1 VKKLLK
7 SKTNALNFEDP
18 NKPLIGLN
26 GRFLIAQRT
35 GVQRCAYRLLET
47 IIEQGTQYNFVL
59 FTGDSEVH
67 APEWKL
73 PHVRVVASHLVH
85 KHIFRNYLWEQ
96 FTLPRLAKKYEVDLL
111 HNPANLAPLFF
122 NGKSIVN
129 IYDIC
134 FMIQP
139 SWFSL
144 GFRII
149 YNTLI
154 PKIARN
160 SSLVLTCS
168 NYSKNDIL
176 QNLNVSVD
184 KVRVNYCAVDEVFFK
199 HRIPYDERPNRLLFV
214 GSLEPRKNLRGLL
227 EAFKL
232 YKRKYPESD
241 LELSVVGC
249 KNNLFAEESYDFEEF
264 QNSIRF
270 EGYLTDE
277 QLSVL
282 YGSSKALIFPSFY
295 EGFGFPPVEAMAA
308 GTPVIASNTSSL
320 PEIVGKAAILV
331 NPNSIEEIC
340 LSIERVLETSV
351 AKSLVSLGLER
362 VKEFSWADAGK
373 HTLEIYSELFE
384 T

>member
-1 VKKLLK
+1 LTKKK
-7 SKTNALNFEDP
+7 SLNFENP
-18 NKPLIGLN
+18 NKPLVGLN

-59 FTGDSEVH
+59 FTGDSEEH

-73 PHVRVVASHLVH
+73 PNVRVVTSHLIH

-96 FTLPRLAKKYEVDLL
+96 FTLPKLAKQYGVDLL

-122 NGKSIVN
+122 RGKSIVN

-154 PKIARN
+154 PKIAQN
-160 SSLVLTCS
+160 SSRVLTCS

-176 QNLNVSVD
+176 QNLKVAIE
-184 KVRVNYCAVDEVFFK
+184 KVRVTYCAVDEVFFQ
-199 HRIPYDERPNRLLFV
+199 HSIPYENRPNRLLFV

-232 YKRKYPESD
+232 YKRKNPHSD
-241 LELSVVGC
+241 IELSVVGC

-264 QNSIRF
+264 QSCIRF

-277 QLSVL
+277 QLSIL

-308 GTPVIASNTSSL
+308 GTPVITSNSSSL

-331 NPNSIEEIC
+331 NPNSIDEIC
-340 LSIERVLETSV
+340 LAIERVLEPKV
-351 AKSLVSLGLER
+351 AKSLISLGTER
-362 VKEFSWADAGK
+362 VKAFSWKEAGQ
-373 HTLEIYSELFE
+373 HSLEIYNELFE